1 MKNAGIFNPFRKHAD
16 FSMPTRS
23 GKDKD
28 FLLRQKNRLLKNAAL
43 VSLVFMTIQLNAQ
56 VAVLKPKTDTS
67 SHHFKE
73 VSKAVASDRGTEH
86 LFGSAVAVFGDY
98 ALIGAP
104 QHGNSQNISEIPIK
118 TLSGM
123 RTGKHGNNNQDGS
136 FKKSATSHPH
146 ISTGSISGASGESKN
161 SLSTGSNP
169 GFLAENSSPISTSAL
184 NDAGAAYIFKRNA
197 QGEWEEHQMLVASD
211 QEQGDK
217 FGVSVDM
224 HGDLAIIGAYFK
236 DAEQGAAYVFMR
248 DDQDNWVEIK
258 KIMASDAQDGARFGI
273 DVAIQAGTEDTTAVV
288 GAYYQ
293 NAPLNNS
300 GMAYVFSKNG
310 TTWTEQKI
318 KPESSLTGDSYGISV
333 DIHKKNIV
341 VGAWLEGINDAGAV
355 YVFSKDG
362 DGIWYEA
369 QKLISDLPRNT
380 RDEFGYSVAIHEN
393 YLAVGE
399 RKQNQVYIFKEN
411 RTGSWKLSTKV
422 TGNDTEYGN
431 PAFVWDNHGDLFGV
445 DVELS
450 GEFLVVGARE
460 DGPASMSSHGSVY
473 IFKNDGKDVW
483 EQFEKITASD
493 SAAGDKF
500 GSKVAIHHSTVLAGS
515 LYEDEDETGNNV
527 LQDAGAVY
535 VFERTAPVMVQQIH
549 DQTFYQ
555 GFGSTTI
562 DLSQVFYD
570 INDDPLSYNVSGS
583 NDDAI
588 IPAISGNVL
597 TLTEAGKGGAVIA
610 LIASDGNG
618 GELKHEFTA
627 KIIRKEPL
635 AYFPF
640 DGNAADQ
647 QSFLTDTAVDINY
660 ESGTAASFNGTSS
673 YIGAGTNF
681 QAVGPFSF
689 SLWVKRNTDPFKRD
703 VENLI
708 TKLSDG
714 NCNENNRQFSLA
726 LKNNGVVRFSFN
738 GSTGY
743 GSVHVLEGETNI
755 VDNQWHHIYVSY
767 DSVGSSPSERVEM
780 YIDNQEEGLS
790 VFLSHGND
798 YEIEAG
804 NAHLAFGYTLNSS
817 GRVCGT
823 KQRYYSGLMD
833 EVAIYDRLLLTAELD
848 SLSRSRTATPET
860 KELIAYYPFNG
871 NAMDSITGTAGQV
884 NSASLTSDRF
894 GRSNAA
900 YEFDGADD
908 YINLG
913 DSGTFRFGK
922 RDFSI
927 SLWFYTDGQPQFSH
941 ILAKRDTANNYRQY
955 NIYFAHDYQF
965 GGSSTKLNSFIRY
978 DGSGDRIVQTAPLTE
993 GWHHAVMV
1001 QKYDS
1006 QLELYVNGHLAGVD
1020 STSSLDKTVNI
1031 DGIPLVL
1038 GSQSHKGRTSFYE
1051 GKIDDLGIYNY
1062 ALSKTEIA
1070 DLYDDYSQD
1079 MDTTT
1084 ITSIHHASMNKD
1096 PMTGGSGK
1104 NLLIYPNPV
1113 ENTLN
1118 IKAAPGSSVQIINQT
1133 GRLVYTGRLYR
1144 AARDINHT
1152 ALDVSAL
1159 QNGMYIIT
1167 IRHNGHVFVN
1177 RFLKR

>member
-640 DGNAADQ
+640 DGNTADQ